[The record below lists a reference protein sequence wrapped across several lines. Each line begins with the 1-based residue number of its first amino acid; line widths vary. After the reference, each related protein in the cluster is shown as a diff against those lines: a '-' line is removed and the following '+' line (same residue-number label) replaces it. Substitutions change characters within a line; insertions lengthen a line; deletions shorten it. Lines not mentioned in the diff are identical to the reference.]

1 MEFKGLPGEHQLW
14 LGGAGMTA
22 STVHSIAEETA
33 RVVELAMHF
42 AREGMTDE
50 LAGFVDHGLPVDVED
65 ERRQHATDAGRLPRP
80 CRDGADA
87 ARTRAD
93 VDRRNHRD
101 QSPVAGAL
109 FKGEDEVVRLLLG
122 AGADLDAGTP
132 SGRATA
138 EMFEPPGPARMS
150 AGDP

>member
-1 MEFKGLPGEHQLW
+1 
-14 LGGAGMTA
+14 MTA
-22 STVHSIAEETA
+22 SDRPLDAEETA
-33 RVVELAMHF
+33 RVVELALHF

-50 LAGFVDHGLPVDVED
+50 LAGFVDHGLPVDIED
-65 ERRQHATDAGRLPRP
+65 GDGNTPLMLAAYHGHAATVAMLLER
-80 CRDGADA
+80 
-87 ARTRAD
+87 RAD

-101 QSPVAGAL
+101 QAPVAGAL

-138 EMFEPPGPARMS
+138 EMFGRQNLL
-150 AGDP
+150 G

>member
-1 MEFKGLPGEHQLW
+1 MS
-14 LGGAGMTA
+14 A
-22 STVHSIAEETA
+22 SDRPLDPEETA

-42 AREGMTDE
+42 AREGMTEE

-65 ERRQHATDAGRLPRP
+65 ADGNTLLMLAAYHGHPATVAMLVER
-80 CRDGADA
+80 
-87 ARTRAD
+87 RAD

-101 QSPVAGAL
+101 QAPVAGAL
-109 FKGEDEVVRLLLG
+109 FKGEDQVVRLLLE

-138 EMFEPPGPARMS
+138 EMFGRQDLL
-150 AGDP
+150 G